1 MFVDPDGEW
10 LTRDRANSQW
20 KKIRK
25 AAGLKNFRWRDLR
38 HSCASFLGAN
48 GASLVEIGSVLGHK
62 DPRSTAGYIHMVRQ
76 KEVTGHAAM
85 AAMVAE
91 SAQRAKI
98 AAIEAVSAEVPG

>member
-38 HSCASFLGAN
+38 HSFASFLGAN